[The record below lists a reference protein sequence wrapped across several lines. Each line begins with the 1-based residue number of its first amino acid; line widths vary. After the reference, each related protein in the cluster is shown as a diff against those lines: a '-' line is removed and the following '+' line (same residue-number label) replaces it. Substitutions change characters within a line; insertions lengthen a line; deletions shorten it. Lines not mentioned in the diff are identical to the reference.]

1 MIHHSRGIV
10 LNYIKF
16 RESSIIVRIFTEA
29 FGMQSYIVN
38 GARSVRSRGKIA
50 LYQPLTLLDMVV
62 YHKPEKDIQRVS
74 EAKCCFPFSSIPFH
88 PVKTGISIFMTEV
101 LTKLLRE
108 EAENKELFNF
118 MFNAIQVFDHIEEG
132 VNNFHLQFLLK
143 CSAYLGFKPIS
154 AKDFL
159 LQLSDYGLHLTTEEK
174 ERKIIDE
181 FLSQPLGYPLK
192 ISNAFRR
199 ELLSHILRFYQ
210 LHTDALREIK
220 SLEVLKEV
228 LS

>member
-1 MIHHSRGIV
+1 MIYHSRGIV

-16 RESSIIVRIFTEA
+16 RESSIVVRVFTER

-38 GARSVRSRGKIA
+38 GARSTRSRGKIA

-62 YHKPEKDIQRVS
+62 YHKAEKDLQRIS
-74 EAKCCFPFSSIPFH
+74 EAKCSFPFTSIPFH
-88 PVKTGISIFMTEV
+88 PVKTGISIFITEV

-108 EAENKELFNF
+108 ETENEDLFNF
-118 MFNAIQVFDHIEEG
+118 MFNAIQVFDHLEEG

-143 CSAYLGFKPIS
+143 CSTYLGFKPVS
-154 AKDFL
+154 AQDFL
-159 LQLSDYGLHLTTEEK
+159 LQLSDYGLHLTTEDE

-181 FLSQPLGYPLK
+181 FLSQPLGDPLK
-192 ISNAFRR
+192 ISSAFRR

>member
-38 GARSVRSRGKIA
+38 GARSARSRGKIA

-62 YHKPEKDIQRVS
+62 YHKPSKDIQRIS
-74 EAKCCFPFSSIPFH
+74 EAKCSFPFSSIPFH
-88 PVKTGISIFMTEV
+88 PVKTGISIFITEV
-101 LTKLLRE
+101 LSKLLRE
-108 EAENKELFNF
+108 EAENKDLFNF
-118 MFNAIQVFDHIEEG
+118 MFQAIQVFDHMEEG

-143 CSAYLGFKPIS
+143 ASAYLGFKPES
-154 AKDFL
+154 ANDFL
-159 LQLSDYGLHLTTEEK
+159 LQLSDYGLHLTTEEE
-174 ERKIIDE
+174 ERKIIGE
-181 FLSQPLGYPLK
+181 FLSQPLGDPLK
-192 ISNAFRR
+192 ISSAFRR

-210 LHTDALREIK
+210 LHTDALREVK